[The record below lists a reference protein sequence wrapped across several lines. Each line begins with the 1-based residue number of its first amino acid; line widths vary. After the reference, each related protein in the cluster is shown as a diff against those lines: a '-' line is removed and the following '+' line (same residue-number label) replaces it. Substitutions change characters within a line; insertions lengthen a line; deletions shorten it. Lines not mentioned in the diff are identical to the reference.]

1 VITVNG
7 RAYALPTGPVVVICL
22 DGCDPEYLSTPDFGA
37 DAPVLTR
44 WMSQGFSATARAA
57 MPTFTN
63 PNNVSIVTGV
73 PPSGHGISGN
83 FFLDEAR
90 GAEVPMNEARY
101 LRCPT
106 IFSALVSA
114 SVKTLTV
121 TAKKKL
127 AALIAPPAPGL
138 GLTVEDAS
146 QLAIELGGRAA
157 PDVYSAEASL
167 FVLDVGIR
175 AIERGLAQVVYCS
188 TTDYVQHKHGPGD
201 PEARAFYR
209 GLDARLGRFDALGA
223 TVVLT
228 ADHGMNRKTD
238 EAGAPNVRWLESE
251 LDQAV
256 GPGARV
262 ILPITDPYVVHH
274 GSLGSAATV
283 YLFGRDS
290 TRAAAALRAL
300 PGVEA
305 VYGRAEAAERFELP
319 ADRIGDLFV
328 VGDQRTVL
336 GIRPER
342 HDLSHVMTGLRSH
355 GGLAEVPVPLIVNRP
370 RGRPR
375 TGLRNF
381 DAFDLALNPG
391 PTSGSGL

>member
-1 VITVNG
+1 MITVNG
-7 RAYALPTGPVVVICL
+7 RAYALPTEPVVVICL
-22 DGCDPEYLSTPDFGA
+22 DGCDPAYLSAPDFGA
-37 DAPVLTR
+37 LAPVLSR
-44 WMSQGFSATARAA
+44 WMKQGFSAIARAS

-73 PPSGHGISGN
+73 PPKVHGISGN
-83 FFLDEAR
+83 FFLEEAS

-106 IFSALVSA
+106 LFPALVA
-114 SVKTLTV
+114 AGVKTLTV

-138 GLTVEDAS
+138 GLTVEGAS
-146 QLAIELGGRAA
+146 QLAVELGGRAA
-157 PDVYSAEASL
+157 PDVYSADASL
-167 FVLDVGIR
+167 FVLDVGGR

-188 TTDYVQHKHGPGD
+188 TTDYVQHKHGPSD
-201 PEARAFYR
+201 PEARAFY
-209 GLDARLGRFDALGA
+209 GALDARLGRLEALGA

-228 ADHGMNRKTD
+228 ADHGMNGKTD
-238 EAGAPNVRWLESE
+238 AAGAPNVRWLEAE
-251 LDQAV
+251 LDLAL

-283 YLFGRDS
+283 YLFGRDPV
-290 TRAAAALRAL
+290 RATEALRTL
-300 PGVEA
+300 PGVEG
-305 VYGRAEAAERFELP
+305 VYARAEAAERFELP

-328 VGDQRTVL
+328 VADQRTVL
-336 GIRPER
+336 GTRPER

-355 GGLAEVPVPLIVNRP
+355 GGLAEVRVPMIVNRP
-370 RGRPR
+370 RRRAGVD
-375 TGLRNF
+375 LRNF

-391 PTSGSGL
+391 